1 MVRWLW
7 SYYLLKFLLL
17 NPIENTSALL
27 SPNRLSLLFANKKT
41 FSFSIISYVLLP
53 MDPRNPYSQNSG
65 YVGLLHN
72 VQNNN
77 VQENFPYEIFPSSVD
92 IGASEMPPF
101 SSQQSEATSQP
112 QDTPVERMVRR
123 KWTSGDDE
131 VLISAWL
138 NTSKDAVVGNEQKL
152 RTF

>member
-1 MVRWLW
+1 
-7 SYYLLKFLLL
+7 
-17 NPIENTSALL
+17 
-27 SPNRLSLLFANKKT
+27 
-41 FSFSIISYVLLP
+41 
-53 MDPRNPYSQNSG
+53 MDPGNPYSQNSG

-77 VQENFPYEIFPSSVD
+77 VQENFPSSVD

-112 QDTPVERMVRR
+112 QDTPVDRMVRR
-123 KWTSGDDE
+123 KWTPGDDE

-138 NTSKDAVVGNEQKL
+138 NTSKDAVVGNEQK
-152 RTF
+152 TGPAIKYTVNV